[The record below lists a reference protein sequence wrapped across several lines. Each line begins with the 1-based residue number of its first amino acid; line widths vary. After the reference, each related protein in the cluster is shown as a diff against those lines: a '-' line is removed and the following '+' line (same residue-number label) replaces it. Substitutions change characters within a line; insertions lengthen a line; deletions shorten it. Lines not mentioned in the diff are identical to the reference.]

1 MTGQVNI
8 RFNYATQSILG
19 DAAAVRTIELHAPR
33 KTDCPPDLKVY
44 RFWILWS
51 RDYRVIIIPT
61 IMLIASTS
69 EFLNCI

>member
-1 MTGQVNI
+1 MTDQVNI
-8 RFNYATQSILG
+8 CFSYATQSILG

-33 KTDCPPDLKVY
+33 TTDCPPDLKVY
-44 RFWILWS
+44 CCWILWS

-69 EFLNCI
+69 EFLNRI